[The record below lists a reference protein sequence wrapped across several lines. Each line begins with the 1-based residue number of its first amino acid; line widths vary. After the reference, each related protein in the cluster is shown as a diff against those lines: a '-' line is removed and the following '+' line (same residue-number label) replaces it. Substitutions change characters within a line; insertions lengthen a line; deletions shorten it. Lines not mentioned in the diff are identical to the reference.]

1 MPSIHHHEIKKM
13 ANNIFKCTEKEGF
26 YSVSEPISEQDIIAF
41 AKQIIASKFK
51 RGTAIT
57 SPQASIDFLT
67 SQIGHYEHE
76 VFAALFLDSKHRIIK
91 FEELF
96 SGTIDQAS
104 VYTREIAKRALH
116 HNAAAV
122 IFAHNHPSGVTD
134 PSQADISLT
143 NRLISTMELIG
154 VRALDHIIVANT
166 LSQSLAE
173 LSYTQF
179 A

>member
-1 MPSIHHHEIKKM
+1 M

-26 YSVSEPISEQDIIAF
+26 YSVSQPVSEQDIITF
-41 AKQIIASKFK
+41 AKQIIASKFE

-57 SPQASIDFLT
+57 SPQASTDYLLA
-67 SQIGHYEHE
+67 QIGHYEHE

-104 VYTREIAKRALH
+104 VYTREVAKRALRN
-116 HNAAAV
+116 NAAAV
-122 IFAHNHPSGVTD
+122 IFAHNHPSGITE

-143 NRLISTMELIG
+143 KRLISTMELIG
-154 VRALDHIIVANT
+154 VRALDHIIVANNK
-166 LSQSLAE
+166 SQSLAE
-173 LSYTQF
+173 LGHF
-179 A
+179 